1 METYIFENDL
11 KVFGTEVK
19 DFPNGIDNAFNEL
32 IKKTGDG
39 AGKRNYYGLS
49 SVNSDG
55 KIIYT
60 ALAEEKNNNEASKYN
75 YKTYTI
81 EKGEYC
87 YTELKNW
94 RSNTNCIKD
103 IFCEMLK
110 DKHINNMKPCI
121 EWYKNDEEM
130 WCMMRSL

>member
-39 AGKRNYYGLS
+39 AGERNYYGLS

-60 ALAEEKNNNEASKYN
+60 ALAEEKNKNEAGKYD
-75 YKTYTI
+75 YETYTI
-81 EKGEYC
+81 EKGEYF

-110 DKHINNMKPCI
+110 DKRINNRKPCI
-121 EWYKNDEEM
+121 EWYKSDEEM
-130 WCMMRSL
+130 WCMMKSL